1 MSSSY
6 FQDSIIFHFII
17 FFKATSIFFSVILSS
32 AEVASSNIKI
42 SGFFKKSR
50 AIDILCFS
58 PQESFIPLSQ
68 MIVLIPCGKSSSVHD
83 IFLRNIF
90 SISNAFVR
98 KNQLNMFQISQNI
111 PSH

>member
-1 MSSSY
+1 MLV
-6 FQDSIIFHFII
+6 FHFIS

-68 MIVLIPCGKSSSVHD
+68 IIVLIPCGKSKTNSASALIRADRICFFVALALANFKLSSIDKLKSV
-83 IFLRNIF
+83 L
-90 SISNAFVR
+90 SCETT
-98 KNQLNMFQISQNI
+98 QI
-111 PSH
+111 